1 MRLTEGAMMT
11 AVTEVHEGRAALERI
26 TDAALAYM
34 PLEELLGELLD
45 RIKVAM
51 QADTAAI
58 LVVDQDRGVLVARAA
73 RGIEEEV
80 RQGVTVPIGR
90 GFAGRVA
97 AERRPVVIENVDH
110 ADIVNPIL

>member
-1 MRLTEGAMMT
+1 MM
-11 AVTEVHEGRAALERI
+11 APVTEVQGGRGALERI

-45 RIKVAM
+45 RIKVAIE
-51 QADTAAI
+51 ADTAAI
-58 LVVDQDRGVLVARAA
+58 LVVDQERRVLVARAA

-80 RQGVTVPIGR
+80 RQGVTIPIGR

-97 AERRPVVIENVDH
+97 ADVV
-110 ADIVNPIL
+110 L